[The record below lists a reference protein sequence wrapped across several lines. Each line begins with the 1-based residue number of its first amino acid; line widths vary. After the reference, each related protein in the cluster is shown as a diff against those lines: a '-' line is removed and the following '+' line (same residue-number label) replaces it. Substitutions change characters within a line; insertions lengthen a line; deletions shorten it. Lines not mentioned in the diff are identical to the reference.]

1 MNFDIGPAW
10 AKINSIINGAIAMLP
25 NLILATVVL
34 MAALLLARWL
44 RRMIVN
50 FYGKHQRHQNLGIV
64 LGRLIQW
71 LMISLSLLVTL
82 SIVLPSFHAR
92 DLIQILGISGVAIG
106 FAFRDILQNFLAGI
120 LLLLAQPFK
129 LGDEISVSDYEGVV
143 QEIQA
148 RATLIKTYDGFLIV
162 IPNATIYTQS
172 VKVFN
177 AYEVR
182 RASVDVGIGY
192 GDDIDEAR
200 RLIREAVGEV
210 EGVLSDPP
218 PSVIATAFNDSSV
231 NLRARWW
238 TKSRRADYLGVM
250 DRIIP
255 AIRRKLGENG
265 IDLPYPT
272 QQILFHDQT
281 EETDGDRARQR
292 EGWPASKNGVPR
304 ARSIAQS
311 ITRVAETIPPPN
323 GNASP
328 ASAGK
333 NRGDRLAPSAGRGEQ

>member
-10 AKINSIINGAIAMLP
+10 EKINSIINGAIAMLP
-25 NLILATVVL
+25 NLILATVVFV
-34 MAALLLARWL
+34 AALMLSRWL
-44 RRMIVN
+44 KRMVIG
-50 FYGKHQRHQNLGIV
+50 FYGKRKRHQNLGIV

-71 LMISLSLLVTL
+71 LVISFTLLVTL

-129 LGDEISVSDYEGVV
+129 LGDEISVGNYEGVV

-148 RATLIKTYDGFLIV
+148 RATLIKTYDGYLVV

-172 VKVFN
+172 VKIFN
-177 AYEVR
+177 AYDVR
-182 RASVDVGIGY
+182 RTVIDVGIGY

-200 RLIREAVGEV
+200 RLMLEAISEA
-210 EGVLSDPP
+210 EGVLAEPP
-218 PSVIATAFNDSSV
+218 PSVIAKSFGDSSV
-231 NLRARWW
+231 TLRARWW
-238 TKSRRADYLGVM
+238 TKSRRADMVHARDLV
-250 DRIIP
+250 IP

-292 EGWPASKNGVPR
+292 EGWPAGKQASPR
-304 ARSIAQS
+304 PRSIAQS
-311 ITRVAETIPPPN
+311 ITRVAETIPNPN
-323 GNASP
+323 GNADI
-328 ASAGK
+328 AGAAGSR
-333 NRGDRLAPSAGRGEQ
+333 NRGDRT

>member
-1 MNFDIGPAW
+1 MNLDIGPAW
-10 AKINSIINGAIAMLP
+10 EKINSIINGAIAILP
-25 NLILATVVL
+25 NLILAAVVF
-34 MAALLLARWL
+34 AIALLLSGWL
-44 RRMIVN
+44 KRLIVS
-50 FYGKHQRHQNLGIV
+50 FYSRHRRHQNLGIL

-71 LMISLSLLVTL
+71 LVISFMLLVTL

-92 DLIQILGISGVAIG
+92 DLIQVLGISGVAIG

-129 LGDEISVSDYEGVV
+129 LGDEIAVAGYEGVV

-177 AYEVR
+177 AYDVR
-182 RASVDVGIGY
+182 RAATEVGIGY

-200 RLIREAVGEV
+200 RLILEAISEV
-210 EGVLSDPP
+210 DEVLKEPP
-218 PSVIATAFNDSSV
+218 PSVLAVSFGDSSV
-231 NLRARWW
+231 TLKARWW
-238 TKSRRADYLGVM
+238 TKSRRADFLRGR
-250 DRIIP
+250 DRVIP
-255 AIRRKLGENG
+255 AIRRKLGEHG

-292 EGWPASKNGVPR
+292 EGWPAGKGDAPR
-304 ARSIAQS
+304 PRSIAQS
-311 ITRVAETIPPPN
+311 ITRVAETIPASN
-323 GNASP
+323 GNTSP
-328 ASAGK
+328 SVSAGGSK
-333 NRGDRLAPSAGRGEQ
+333 SRGDRA